1 MWQVSFAY
9 PLRPNQLALN
19 NVSFFF
25 PAGETTFVI
34 GRSGSGKSTLGNL
47 LMQFYFPASG
57 EITIDS
63 EPINTLDTSWLR
75 NNITLVQQQ
84 SVLFNETIFKNIAFG
99 RSDHEAVRPEEV
111 IRCLDTAALLETI
124 RELPEGLET
133 LVGTGGSAMSG
144 GQTQRVAIARARLRN
159 TPILMLDEATS
170 ALDHTNRSLVLE
182 AIREWRQG
190 KTTIII
196 THDVSQIL
204 DDDYAYI
211 LDRGV
216 VVQEGYRPALEKD
229 EDGPFSSLSQPGIVF
244 PTKTH
249 HDDQD
254 RRSQAKGLSVIA
266 GSPRESIVSRDSMD
280 IQVHRRSFIPMVY
293 FPSADQRSSRRL
305 SEGLISPLSPAMAHM
320 HRMSGVRASMLPLA
334 NYSRPRESLP
344 PIFDNSPVELKTLQ
358 AQSVYERPA
367 PFENKAPSSRL
378 SLRPVSFLDED
389 TRPPRLK
396 AILPTKKR
404 KAKPDE
410 TAQQA
415 DSLKTIL
422 STVWPR
428 LTTKKRV
435 ILLLGFAAAFVHA
448 AATPVFS
455 WVFSQLLSSFYV
467 PNGSQLALKWSFA
480 VLGVAVTDGAA
491 SYFMHYFLEMCG
503 QAWVDTLRIEAM
515 KRMLDQPKGWFDHDN
530 NSLSR
535 LTECLD
541 RNAEEMRNLVGRFA
555 GFVFVAVVMMAIGVV
570 WSLITCWKLT
580 LVGLASAPFLYGV
593 TRGFET
599 VSGKWEGRSN
609 DASETAGAIFAETFG
624 NISTVRALTLE
635 GYFHEKHIKATDVAM
650 KIGFRRATYS
660 GFFFGISDAGII
672 FVTGKMIIPIRLHQ
686 C

>member
-9 PLRPNQLALN
+9 PSRPNQLALN
-19 NVSFFF
+19 NASFFF

-47 LMQFYFPASG
+47 LMQFYSPASG
-57 EITIDS
+57 EITIDG
-63 EPINTLDTSWLR
+63 EPINTLDTGWLR

-99 RSDHEAVRPEEV
+99 RRDHESVRPEEV
-111 IRCLDTAALLETI
+111 KRCLDTAALVRTI
-124 RELPEGLET
+124 RELPQGLET
-133 LVGTGGSAMSG
+133 LVGTRGSAMSG

-216 VVQEGYRPALEKD
+216 VVQEGYRPALEKN
-229 EDGPFSSLSQPGIVF
+229 EDGPFTSLSQPGIAF
-244 PTKTH
+244 PNKTY
-249 HDDQD
+249 HDDHD
-254 RRSQAKGLSVIA
+254 IRRRAKGLSVIA
-266 GSPRESIVSRDSMD
+266 ASPRESLVSRDSMD
-280 IQVHRRSFIPMVY
+280 IQVHRRSLIPMVY

-305 SEGLISPLSPAMAHM
+305 SEGLISPFSPAMAHT
-320 HRMSGVRASMLPLA
+320 HRMSSVRASMLPLA
-334 NYSRPRESLP
+334 NYSRPRESRTPIFEVP
-344 PIFDNSPVELKTLQ
+344 PIELKTFQ
-358 AQSVYERPA
+358 PPSMYERPT
-367 PFENKAPSSRL
+367 PFKNKASSSRL
-378 SLRPVSFLDED
+378 SLRSVSLLDGD
-389 TRPPRLK
+389 SRLPRLK
-396 AILPTKKR
+396 AILPTKTR
-404 KAKPDE
+404 KVEADK
-410 TAQQA
+410 TAPQV

-467 PNGSQLALKWSFA
+467 PNGPELALKWSFA
-480 VLGVAVTDGAA
+480 ILGVAITDGVA
-491 SYFMHYFLEMCG
+491 SYFMHYLLEMCG
-503 QAWVDTLRIEAM
+503 QAWVDTLRTEAL
-515 KRMLDQPKGWFDHDN
+515 KRILDQPKEWFDRDN

-555 GFVFVAVVMMAIGVV
+555 GFVFVAIVMMVIGVV

-593 TRGFET
+593 TRGFES

-609 DASETAGAIFAETFG
+609 DASEAAGAIFAETFG
-624 NISTVRALTLE
+624 NITTVRALTLE
-635 GYFHEKHIKATDVAM
+635 GYFHEKYIRATNVAL
-650 KIGFRRATYS
+650 KVGFRRATYS

-672 FVTGKMIIPIRLHQ
+672 FVTGKIAVPIRPHQ